1 MIRLAFD
8 IGGTFTDIV
17 LHDSDSGALHVA
29 KTLTT
34 PDELARAV
42 LDGLDDVLAQTETKA
57 DEVGGLLHATTVAT
71 NAILERRGASTALLT
86 TEGFRDVLIIARQ
99 KRYETYNLYFQ
110 KPEPLTRRRH
120 IYEVSERIDADGEVV
135 TPIDLKS
142 LDNAIDRV
150 LAAGIESAAIVFLHS
165 YANAGHERAA
175 VRHLAERVPEL
186 AVSASCD
193 VSPRIREYERTST
206 TLANAYVKPIVARYL
221 ETLQDALTEKG
232 FSAPLHVMQSN
243 GGLVTPEIARDYP
256 VRIVESGPAA
266 GVLLARHVGQLESTD
281 HVLTFDMGGTTAKL
295 GVIDDGEPAITSTF
309 EVDTVDSRRYS
320 GLPLSTP
327 AIELLEIGSGGGSIA
342 STDGH
347 TIQVGPKSAGADP
360 GPICYGGGGDLPT
373 VTDANLLLG
382 YLNPEYFNGGA
393 MTLDLEAAT
402 VGLKRHIADPL
413 GLSLEEAAWG
423 IHAVAN
429 TDMERAMRVM
439 SVEKG
444 RDPRKY
450 TLVAFGGAGPIHA
463 SRIARSLAIPRVIVP
478 AAAGVGSAVGLL
490 TAEARIDVTITR
502 TMVLN
507 DSAADRIAAAYTEL
521 EALVARDASRLGSEA
536 PNLSRYAYLRQAG
549 QGFEINV
556 NLPNGEIDNG
566 YVDKVIEA
574 FHTAYERDFG
584 YRDETSGVE
593 AVDWCLAATF
603 PNATTGKLETK
614 AMSQQEIGQVD
625 GTRQVYLPENGARVP
640 CRFLDRATLTAIGPL
655 TGPAIIEDPES
666 TILALPGDRLSM
678 SERGDVIIDINKED
692 NA

>member
-17 LHDSDSGALHVA
+17 LHDSDSGALYVA

-165 YANAGHERAA
+165 YANADHERAA
-175 VRHLAERVPEL
+175 LRHLAERVPEL

-502 TMVLN
+502 TMALN
-507 DSAADRIAAAYTEL
+507 DCAADRIAAAYKEL
-521 EALVARDASRLGSEA
+521 EALVARDASRLGSVA

-603 PNATTGKLETK
+603 LNATTGKLETK

>member
-17 LHDSDSGALHVA
+17 LHDSNSGALHVA

-42 LDGLDDVLAQTETKA
+42 LDGLDDVLAQTETEA
-57 DEVGGLLHATTVAT
+57 NAVGRLLHATTVAT
-71 NAILERRGASTALLT
+71 NAILERRGAKTALLT

-150 LAAGIESAAIVFLHS
+150 VLAGIESAAIVFLHS
-165 YANAGHERAA
+165 YANADHERAA
-175 VRHLAERVPEL
+175 VRYLKERIPEL

-221 ETLQDALTEKG
+221 QTLQDALSKKG

-266 GVLLARHVGQLESTD
+266 GVLLARHVGKVESSD

-347 TIQVGPKSAGADP
+347 TIQVGPKSAGANP

-373 VTDANLLLG
+373 VTDANLFLG
-382 YLNPEYFNGGA
+382 YLNPDYFNGGA

-402 VGLKRHIADPL
+402 IGLKQHIADPL

-490 TAEARIDVTITR
+490 TAETRIDLTITR
-502 TMVLN
+502 TMVL
-507 DSAADRIAAAYTEL
+507 DSAASDRIATAYAEL
-521 EALVARDASRLGSEA
+521 EALVAKDSPRLSLEP
-536 PNLSRYAYLRQAG
+536 PNMSRYAYLRQAG

-556 NLPNGEIDNG
+556 NLPDGEIDNG
-566 YVDKVIEA
+566 YVEKVLEA
-574 FHTAYERDFG
+574 FHAAYERDFG

-603 PNATTGKLETK
+603 PNATSGKLETTPVSK
-614 AMSQQEIGQVD
+614 QVLGQSD
-625 GTRQVYLPENGARVP
+625 GTRQVYFPESGERVP
-640 CRFLDRATLTAIGPL
+640 CRFLDRATLTTTGPL
-655 TGPAIIEDPES
+655 AGPAIIEDPES
-666 TILALPGDRLSM
+666 TILVLPGDRLSM

-692 NA
+692 TA

>member
-34 PDELARAV
+34 PSDLAQAV
-42 LDGLDDVLAQTETKA
+42 LHGLDDVLTQTGTGA
-57 DEVGGLLHATTVAT
+57 DEVGALLHATTVAT
-71 NAILERRGASTALLT
+71 NAILERRGAKTALLT

-99 KRYETYNLYFQ
+99 KRYETYNLYFH

-120 IYEVSERIDADGEVV
+120 IYEVTERIDADGDVV
-135 TPIDLKS
+135 TPIDLQS
-142 LDNAIDRV
+142 LDSAIDRV
-150 LAAGIESAAIVFLHS
+150 MAEDIESAAIVFLHS
-165 YANAGHERAA
+165 YANADHERAA
-175 VRHLAERVPEL
+175 VRHLAERAPSL

-206 TLANAYVKPIVARYL
+206 TLANAFVKPIVARYL
-221 ETLQDALTEKG
+221 DTLQDALAQKG

-295 GVIDDGEPAITSTF
+295 GVVDDGEPAITSTF

-360 GPICYGGGGDLPT
+360 GPICYGSGGDLPT

-382 YLNPEYFNGGA
+382 YLDPDYFNGGA
-393 MTLDLEAAT
+393 MTLDIEAAT
-402 VGLKRHIADPL
+402 AGLQRHIADPL

-463 SRIARSLAIPRVIVP
+463 ARIARSLAIPRVIVP

-502 TMVLN
+502 TMVLD
-507 DSAADRIAAAYTEL
+507 DSAADGVAAAYTEL
-521 EALVARDASRLGSEA
+521 EALVAKDAPRLGTEE
-536 PNLSRYAYLRQAG
+536 PILSRYAYLRQAG

-556 NLPNGEIDNG
+556 NLPDGRIDGG
-566 YVDKVIEA
+566 YVDQVVEA
-574 FHTAYERDFG
+574 FHTAYERDYG
-584 YRDETSGVE
+584 YRDEASGVE

-603 PNATTGKLETK
+603 PSATTGKLETK
-614 AMSQQEIGQVD
+614 AVTQQASSRIE
-625 GTRQVYLPENGARVP
+625 GTRGIYLPESGARVP
-640 CRFLDRATLTAIGPL
+640 CQILDRAILAANGPL

-678 SERGDVIIDINKED
+678 SERGDIIIDINVEGS
-692 NA
+692 A